1 MKMRTSTTHIVIH
14 CADTYEDMD
23 IGAEDIRKWH
33 VEERG
38 WSDIGYHKVIRRDGT
53 VEDGRDIHVSGAHAA
68 GFNSVSVGVCLVGG
82 KGKDNKAE
90 NNFTDAQMASL
101 KEVVEDLMAQY
112 EWAQPMGHKDLPNVT
127 KECPSF
133 NVLEWW
139 HGAEENSPNF
149 VKSET

>member
-53 VEDGRDIHVSGAHAA
+53 VEDGRDLNVSGCLLYTSPSPRDAHE
-68 GFNSVSVGVCLVGG
+68 SR
-82 KGKDNKAE
+82 
-90 NNFTDAQMASL
+90 M
-101 KEVVEDLMAQY
+101 
-112 EWAQPMGHKDLPNVT
+112 
-127 KECPSF
+127 PSS
-133 NVLEWW
+133 
-139 HGAEENSPNF
+139 A
-149 VKSET
+149 